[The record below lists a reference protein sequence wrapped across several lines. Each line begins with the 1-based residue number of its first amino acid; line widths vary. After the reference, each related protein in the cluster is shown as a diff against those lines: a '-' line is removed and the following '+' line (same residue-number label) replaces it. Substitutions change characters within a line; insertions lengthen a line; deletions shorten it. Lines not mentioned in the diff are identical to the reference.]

1 MVGRIPEEVE
11 DLGLK
16 LTFANIDPAKGTF
29 TIGVNTTQKD
39 WIIMK
44 AREMP
49 YINVLWIGTLVMTIG
64 FIIAISRRYSEF
76 AKMRNKEEVVKVNA

>member
-16 LTFANIDPAKGTF
+16 LTFTNIDPAKGTF
-29 TIGVNTTQKD
+29 TFGTSTTQKD

-44 AREMP
+44 ASEKP
-49 YINVLWIGTLVMTIG
+49 FINVLWIGILVMSVG
-64 FIIAISRRYSEF
+64 FVLSIIRRYAEF
-76 AKMRNKEEVVKVNA
+76 AKMRNKGQEV